1 LKKLIAIIGPP
12 GTGKT
17 TLVRKLME
25 RFEWVYDKP
34 IDLVDSY
41 VCGKIRLIGRYEEGE
56 LFAGTDRLSMAVQ
69 PKFLEYIKDND
80 DEVVIFEGD
89 RLSSVTLFE
98 EVSKHNYELK
108 IFSLKVS
115 DETLKKR
122 YEQRGSDQSEQ
133 FIRGRKTKVSKIEE
147 RFGDNILFGYDGC
160 VDELQNET
168 ETELENNVNL
178 IHKEITLDINH

>member
-1 LKKLIAIIGPP
+1 MKKLIAIIGPP

-41 VCGKIRLIGRYEEGE
+41 LCGKVRLVGRYEEGE

-69 PKFLEYIKDND
+69 PKFLEYIKDNN

-89 RLSSVTLFE
+89 RLSSVNLFE
-98 EVSKHNYELK
+98 EVTKHNYELK

-115 DETLKKR
+115 DETLSQR
-122 YEQRGSDQSEQ
+122 YEQRGSDQSEK
-133 FIRGRKTKVSKIEE
+133 FIRGRKTKVAKIEE
-147 RFGDNILFGYDGC
+147 RFGDNILFGYEGC
-160 VDELQNET
+160 VYELQNET
-168 ETELENNVNL
+168 EEQLEENVNL
-178 IHKEITLDINH
+178 IYREISLDT